1 MNGLMRLWHACRPGA
16 GAKAAAR
23 CMACAFAAPGALA
36 IACPAAL
43 SIACILAMPALAQA
57 PPARHSIAAPQTRQ
71 ITDAAGRIV
80 TIPSHVTRV
89 ADPWPANN
97 AMVLMLGGADKLVA
111 TSLQARKQPWLRR
124 LYPRI
129 DQVPA
134 AFDASG
140 EVNVETLIGA
150 QPDVILMAYG
160 GSVPRWM
167 DAVDAY
173 RVPVVMMPNSS
184 LQGLKITVRM
194 TGEVLGESESRIA
207 EEYIRYFDD
216 NIRRVMQVTSKLPDS
231 ARPKVLHTATPGILV
246 VDGRQ
251 SVIDDWINVA
261 GGVNA
266 ADVVGLGRP
275 VTMEQ
280 VVAWNPDVIIV
291 GTAPNQQSRQAI
303 LDDPRWRQIK
313 AVREGKVFV
322 NPSGVYL
329 WDRHS
334 AEAALQVLW
343 AAKLLHPAQFAD
355 LDVNLET
362 KRFYAKF
369 FHHALTDAELA
380 SIMNATPP

>member
-1 MNGLMRLWHACRPGA
+1 
-16 GAKAAAR
+16 
-23 CMACAFAAPGALA
+23 MASAFAG
-36 IACPAAL
+36 PAAL
-43 SIACILAMPALAQA
+43 TAACALTVACALAVPALAQSPPHHSAIA
-57 PPARHSIAAPQTRQ
+57 PGTRQ

-80 TIPSHVTRV
+80 TIPSRVNRV

-129 DQVPA
+129 GQVPA
-134 AFDASG
+134 AFDTAG
-140 EVNVETLIGA
+140 DVNVETLIGA
-150 QPDVILMAYG
+150 RPDVILMAYG
-160 GSVPRWM
+160 GSLPRWL
-167 DAVDAY
+167 DAVDSY
-173 RVPVVMMPNSS
+173 RVPVVMMPNDS
-184 LQGLKITVRM
+184 LQGLKTTVRM
-194 TGEVLGESESRIA
+194 TGEVLGERESQVA
-207 EEYIRYFDD
+207 AEYIRYFDD
-216 NIRRVMQVTSKLPDS
+216 NIRRVTQVTGKLTPS
-231 ARPKVLHTATPGILV
+231 ERPKVLHTATPGILV
-246 VDGRQ
+246 VDGRH

-280 VVAWNPDVIIV
+280 VAAWNPDVIIV
-291 GTAPNQQSRQAI
+291 GTAPNRQNRQAI

-313 AVREGKVFV
+313 AVREGKVFA
-322 NPSGVYL
+322 NPSGAYL

-343 AAKLLHPAQFAD
+343 AAKLLHPALFPD
-355 LDVNLET
+355 LDVRLET

-380 SIMNATPP
+380 SILNATAP

>member
-1 MNGLMRLWHACRPGA
+1 VECLKPLVRALWLCGF
-16 GAKAAAR
+16 AAA
-23 CMACAFAAPGALA
+23 CGFAPAA
-36 IACPAAL
+36 IAQSATSPTR
-43 SIACILAMPALAQA
+43 QA
-57 PPARHSIAAPQTRQ
+57 SSPTRQ

-80 TIPSHVTRV
+80 TIPSQVNRV

-111 TSLQARKQPWLRR
+111 TSDQARKQPWLRR

-129 DQVPA
+129 AQVPA
-134 AFDASG
+134 AFNASG

-160 GSVPRWM
+160 GALPRWM
-167 DAVDAY
+167 DAVDRY
-173 RVPVVMMPNSS
+173 HVPVIMMPNSS
-184 LQGLKITVRM
+184 LDGLKTTVRM
-194 TGEVLGESESRIA
+194 TGEALGERESQVA
-207 EEYIRYFDD
+207 AEYIRYFED
-216 NIRRVMQVTSKLPDS
+216 NIRRVTEVTSKLPES
-231 ARPKVLHTATPGILV
+231 ERPKVLHTATPGILV

-280 VVAWNPDVIIV
+280 VAAWNPDVIIV
-291 GTAPNQQSRQAI
+291 GTAPNQQHRQAI

-313 AVREGKVFV
+313 AVKEGKVFV
-322 NPSGVYL
+322 NPSGAYL

-343 AAKLLHPAQFAD
+343 AAKLLHPALFAD
-355 LDVNLET
+355 LDVNQEA
-362 KRFYAKF
+362 KNFYARF
-369 FHHALTDAELA
+369 FHHVLTDSELA